1 MQIWADERAQLAKF
15 LICKYEDLRSIPINQ
30 IRNLGTVWKRRQEAP
45 WGLLNSYPS
54 LFVHFQATEGTYL
67 KKKKKI

>member
-1 MQIWADERAQLAKF
+1 MQIWADDRAQLAKF

-45 WGLLNSYPS
+45 CGLLNS
-54 LFVHFQATEGTYL
+54 
-67 KKKKKI
+67 